1 MAHLF
6 LQYRKTIFI
15 SLLVLILSTIPG
27 NSLHK
32 VPIIE
37 IPNLDKLIHFIMY
50 FSLATSLLL
59 DVYKV
64 RSFVSFRV
72 VWFTIFYSFLY
83 GILMELLQKYFV
95 ENRTSDILDVLANTV
110 GLLFAIFFF
119 LKIKKYQKW
128 ITKISS
134 FF

>member
-1 MAHLF
+1 MKILKMAHLF

-119 LKIKKYQKW
+119 FKD
-128 ITKISS
+128 
-134 FF
+134 